1 MEDLK
6 FIKECNNCHHNLS
19 YDKQDIKLKEEFLG
33 YSIIYNEWGDG
44 NYDKRASNPIKTLEE
59 LVKELKFLATQKSI
73 NGNKFKI
80 LNICAKFS
88 ITQILK
94 CPNCSNEIII
104 KKEKDIYRNID
115 LLGNINYHY
124 QVYLY

>member
-6 FIKECNNCHHNLS
+6 FVKECNNCHHNLS
-19 YDKQDIKLKEEFLG
+19 YDEQDIKLKEEFLG

-44 NYDKRASNPIKTLEE
+44 DYDKCASNPVKTLEE

-73 NGNKFKI
+73 NRNKFKI
-80 LNICAKFS
+80 LNIYAKFS